1 MQHIVNVAADEEDI
15 RRCYPVL
22 RQLRTHL
29 DESALIKQVVR
40 QQAQGYFLAY
50 LESEGEIRSVAGYR
64 FSENLFYGKFMYVDD
79 LVTNLQDRSKGFGQ
93 ILFDWLVAE
102 ARSNRCD
109 RLALDSGV
117 QRFGAH
123 RFYLRKGMDI
133 VSHHF
138 VMRLG

>member
-1 MQHIVNVAADEEDI
+1 MQHIVNMAADERDI

-29 DESALIKQVVR
+29 DESALVKQVVR

-64 FSENLFYGKFMYVDD
+64 FSENLAYGRFMYVDD
-79 LVTNLQDRSKGFGQ
+79 LVTNLQDRSNGFGQ

-102 ARSNRCD
+102 AKKNGCSQ
-109 RLALDSGV
+109 LTLDSGV
-117 QRFGAH
+117 QRFGTH

-138 VMRLG
+138 AMRLR

>member
-1 MQHIVNVAADEEDI
+1 MRHIVNIAADEEEI

-22 RQLRTHL
+22 SQLRTHF
-29 DESALIKQVVR
+29 DESALVKQVVR
-40 QQAQGYFLAY
+40 QQTQGYLLAY

-64 FSENLFYGKFMYVDD
+64 FCENLYNGKFMFVDD
-79 LVTNLQDRSKGFGQ
+79 LVTNLEDRSKGFGQ

-102 ARSNRCD
+102 ARKNRCD
-109 RLALDSGV
+109 LLALDSGV

-138 VMRLG
+138 VMRLD

>member
-1 MQHIVNVAADEEDI
+1 MQHIVNVAADEQDI

-29 DESALIKQVVR
+29 DESALVKQVVR

-102 ARSNRCD
+102 ARTKQCD

-138 VMRLG
+138 VMRLD